1 MNISRNQVT
10 LIGTV
15 GKDPEV
21 THHPNGTV
29 IAKLPL
35 ATVESWKDKATGEWQ
50 ERTTWISLQCWG
62 KFAED
67 MENEVRKGT
76 RLYIEG
82 KIVNDSWEDEK
93 KVKHYKTY
101 VQISSYDLLASR
113 ARRGTSNDN
122 DMSRM

>member
-1 MNISRNQVT
+1 MSNSRNQVF
-10 LIGTV
+10 LKGVV
-15 GKDPEV
+15 GRDPEV

-67 MENEVRKGT
+67 MENEVRRGT

-101 VQISSYDLLASR
+101 VQISSYDILASR
-113 ARRGTSNDN
+113 ARKNSGDN